1 MNFSKQLVGRLNCK
15 VLDVASEGAYTGCQ
29 YYLLKKDNK
38 FSIVQY
44 HYGTCELCDA
54 AMGLEADYQEANGYC
69 SVYPES
75 VYEPI
80 IKDLAK
86 QVEWLDKD
94 ALRAKFHMIFGVGY
108 MDREIQDHFN
118 KLLDGN

>member
-1 MNFSKQLVGRLNCK
+1 MNFTKQLVGRLNCQ
-15 VLDVASEGAYTGCQ
+15 VLEVASDGDFTGCQ

-38 FSIVQY
+38 YSIVQH
-44 HYGTCELCDA
+44 HYGTCELCDT
-54 AMGLEADYQEANGYC
+54 AMALEADYEKSNGYC

-80 IKDLAK
+80 IKNLAN
-86 QVEWLDKD
+86 QVEWLDKN

-108 MDREIQDHFN
+108 TDRKVENRFN
-118 KLLDGN
+118 ELLDGN